1 MPLRFLSVVLSRIGS
16 NYPISEETVKRK
28 RNARESKTNGEKMK
42 REGRERKAKNERV
55 EKSQKRRGRKR
66 ELKRIEAEEE
76 SRGGIRLSGPATW
89 KL

>member
-1 MPLRFLSVVLSRIGS
+1 MPLRFLSVVPSRIGS

-55 EKSQKRRGRKR
+55 EKKVKNEGEGKGS
-66 ELKRIEAEEE
+66 
-76 SRGGIRLSGPATW
+76 
-89 KL
+89 

>member
-42 REGRERKAKNERV
+42 REGRERGKRRTREWKKVKNE
-55 EKSQKRRGRKR
+55 
-66 ELKRIEAEEE
+66 EEGKG
-76 SRGGIRLSGPATW
+76 S
-89 KL
+89 

>member
-42 REGRERKAKNERV
+42 REGRER
-55 EKSQKRRGRKR
+55 
-66 ELKRIEAEEE
+66 EE
-76 SRGGIRLSGPATW
+76 SEERESGKKSKTKGKEKGVKEDRSGRGIERWDTA
-89 KL
+89 

>member
-42 REGRERKAKNERV
+42 REGREREESEERESGKKVKNEG
-55 EKSQKRRGRKR
+55 EGKGS
-66 ELKRIEAEEE
+66 
-76 SRGGIRLSGPATW
+76 
-89 KL
+89 